1 MSHSKDNH
9 TEKPGREEGSQVRR
23 EMLISGGRILISA
36 AILCGLISKAQALD
50 FPTHVVR
57 IIVPYAPGG
66 SAEAQARTL
75 AEGLT
80 KVWKQQVI
88 VEDKPGAGTTI
99 GAAYV
104 AGAVPDGYTLYLAGT
119 SHTISPSLYSG
130 MRYDAVR
137 SFSPVSRVATSPFI
151 LMVNPSLGIGS
162 IADLLAL
169 ARSKPGQLT
178 YSTSGVGAG
187 PHLAAEMMKA
197 AAKIDVRHVPYKG
210 SAPAMTALL
219 GNFVQYSMNDVS
231 ALPNIKAGQLKALA
245 VTTPKRSAD
254 LPDVPTLDE
263 TIQKG
268 LEVTNWSAILAPANT
283 PPELVDFINDSI
295 AKALRS
301 PEVKASYEAQGFEPA
316 PSSPKELRDFMT
328 AEVAKYHEAVEKA
341 GIKPE

>member
-1 MSHSKDNH
+1 
-9 TEKPGREEGSQVRR
+9 
-23 EMLISGGRILISA
+23 MLITGGRILVLSVM
-36 AILCGLISKAQALD
+36 LCGLIPKVHALD
-50 FPTHVVR
+50 FPTRVVR

-80 KVWKQQVI
+80 KIWKQQVI
-88 VEDKPGAGTTI
+88 VEDKPGAGTTL

-104 AGAVPDGYTLYLAGT
+104 AGSTPDGYTLYLAGT
-119 SHTISPSLYSG
+119 SHTISPSLYSSI
-130 MRYDAVR
+130 RYDAVK
-137 SFSPVSRVATSPFI
+137 SFSPISRVATSPFI

-162 IADLLAL
+162 VADFLGL
-169 ARSKPGQLT
+169 ARRKRGQLT

-197 AAKIDVRHVPYKG
+197 AAKIDARHVPYKG

-219 GNFVQYSMNDVS
+219 GNFVQFSMGDVS
-231 ALPNIKAGQLKALA
+231 AVPNIKAGLLKALA
-245 VTTPKRSAD
+245 VTTPKRFSD
-254 LPDVPTLDE
+254 LPEVPTLDE
-263 TIQKG
+263 TVQKG

-283 PPELVDFINDSI
+283 PPELVKFINHSI
-295 AKALRS
+295 AEALQL

-316 PSSPKELRDFMT
+316 PSSPEELRDFMT